1 VNLDTL
7 PEECDMAW
15 TMFFL
20 EAAPSI
26 QELCI
31 TVWDHDCQ
39 RKSQRSHRQKTN
51 VKWEPSVADFKHKNL
66 AKLTIHGFRADDNFA
81 RYVRRIMEV
90 AVNIK
95 DVSLH
100 DRKVCK
106 VCNDKLGQ
114 VPLSRYPQTN
124 EEKDLSRKKI
134 TEALVRTSLAV
145 IHFRPACHYS
155 PPIIE
160 YI

>member
-1 VNLDTL
+1 
-7 PEECDMAW
+7 
-15 TMFFL
+15 MFFL

-26 QELCI
+26 QLYKGYICI

-106 VCNDKLGQ
+106 VCNDKLDQ
-114 VPLSRYPQTN
+114 VHLSRYPQTN
-124 EEKDLSRKKI
+124 EKDLSRKKI
-134 TEALVRTSLAV
+134 TEALVRTSPAV